1 MYYIYNTNN
10 YNLKIMKLQFNVA
23 LLFVILITLTN
34 CHNDNHSPDLSHDS
48 LFYIDYRSLQGLPDG
63 IAVIELDPEAPN
75 FGNISNKLELGV
87 GVLPHHIYYNHTEQK
102 MFTTALGGSYLYQIK
117 TGRDQKGQP
126 QLINATPIDT
136 GENTVGENLFFTND
150 GRYFMT
156 FMGGAGGPKD
166 GSIGVFNA
174 DNNKLIKTI
183 KAPIQDNPN
192 QFIMYPH
199 GISINEEKG
208 LMMVTSTIHP
218 DLSTGMGNTC
228 TLLDLNT
235 YELKETY
242 QVADSPTDMSSPVEV
257 LLLRGKFPQYALA
270 TTMLGG
276 DIWIAPYNT
285 VTKKYDAF
293 TKVFEGSTQGLGWAL
308 EMYIDDTNK
317 LYVSFADPGKV
328 LVFDLSNLP
337 QLKLLKTF
345 TADKGAHHMAF
356 FKTKSGKE
364 VVAVQN
370 NLLNIPNLNSGTIS
384 IIDINTGKNL
394 GSVNLRTR
402 YGILPESIEGT
413 NGPSNYMH
421 H

>member
-1 MYYIYNTNN
+1 
-10 YNLKIMKLQFNVA
+10 MKLQFNVA
-23 LLFVILITLTN
+23 ILFVILITLTN
-34 CHNDNHSPDLSHDS
+34 CHNDHHSPDLPHDS

-75 FGNISNKLELGV
+75 FGNISSKLELGV

>member
-23 LLFVILITLTN
+23 ILFVILITLTN
-34 CHNDNHSPDLSHDS
+34 CHNDHHSPDLPHDS

-75 FGNISNKLELGV
+75 FGNISSKLELGV

>member
-1 MYYIYNTNN
+1 M
-10 YNLKIMKLQFNVA
+10 NLKFSPLYFII
-23 LLFVILITLTN
+23 ILMAFSN
-34 CHNDNHSPDLSHDS
+34 CQNDNHNSDLPHDTS
-48 LFYIDYRSLQGLPDG
+48 FYIDYRSLKGSPDG

-75 FGNISNKLELGV
+75 FGHISSKLELGV
-87 GVLPHHIYYNHTEQK
+87 GVLPHHLYYDQNANK
-102 MFTTALGGSYLYQIK
+102 LFTTALGGSYLYQVK
-117 TGRDQKGQP
+117 TEKDKNGQP
-126 QLINATPIDT
+126 VLVNAAPIDT

-156 FMGGAGGPKD
+156 FMGGAGGPQD

-174 DNNKLIKTI
+174 NNNQLIKTI
-183 KAPIQDNPN
+183 KAPIQTNPN

-199 GISINEEKG
+199 GISVNEEKG

-218 DLSTGMGNTC
+218 DLTTGMGNTC

-242 QVADSPTDMSSPVEV
+242 LVADSQTDMSSPVEV

-276 DIWIAPYNT
+276 DIWIAPYNAT
-285 VTKKYDAF
+285 TKKYDAF
-293 TKVFEGSTQGLGWAL
+293 SKIFDGSTQGLGWTL
-308 EMYIDDTNK
+308 EMYIDDNSR

-328 LVFDLSNLP
+328 LVFDISNLP
-337 QLKLLKTF
+337 QLKLLKTL
-345 TADKGAHHMAF
+345 TADKGAHHMVF
-356 FKTKSGKE
+356 FKTKKGKE

-384 IIDINTGKNL
+384 VIEIETGKTL
-394 GSVNLRTR
+394 GTIDLRAK

-413 NGPSNYMH
+413 NGPSSYMH

>member
-1 MYYIYNTNN
+1 
-10 YNLKIMKLQFNVA
+10 MKLKFNP
-23 LLFVILITLTN
+23 LSFVILLAFSN
-34 CHNDNHSPDLSHDS
+34 CQNDNHNPDLPHDS
-48 LFYIDYRSLQGLPDG
+48 TFYIDYRSLKGLPDG

-75 FGNISNKLELGV
+75 FGHISSKLELGV
-87 GVLPHHIYYNHTEQK
+87 GVLPHHLYYNQTANK
-102 MFTTALGGSYLYQIK
+102 LYTTALGGSYLYQIK
-117 TGRDQKGQP
+117 TEKDKNGQP
-126 QLINATPIDT
+126 QLVNATPIDT
-136 GENTVGENLFFTND
+136 GENKVGENLFFTND

-174 DNNKLIKTI
+174 NNNQLIKTI

-199 GISINEEKG
+199 GISVNEEKG
-208 LMMVTSTIHP
+208 IMMVTSTIHP
-218 DLSTGMGNTC
+218 DLTTGMGNTC
-228 TLLDLNT
+228 TLLDMNT

-242 QVADSPTDMSSPVEV
+242 LVADSQTDMSSPVEV

-276 DIWIAPYNT
+276 DIWIAPYNA

-293 TKVFEGSTQGLGWAL
+293 SKIFDGSTQGLGWTL
-308 EMYIDDTNK
+308 EMYIDDNSK

-328 LVFDLSNLP
+328 LVFDISNLP
-337 QLKLLKTF
+337 QLKLLKTL
-345 TADKGAHHMAF
+345 TADKGAHHMVF
-356 FKTKSGKE
+356 FKTKKGKE

-370 NLLNIPNLNSGTIS
+370 NLLDIPNLNSGTIS
-384 IIDINTGKNL
+384 VIEIETGKTL
-394 GSVNLRTR
+394 GTVDLRTK

-413 NGPSNYMH
+413 NGPGSYMH

>member
-1 MYYIYNTNN
+1 MK
-10 YNLKIMKLQFNVA
+10 LKINA
-23 LLFVILITLTN
+23 ITLSIILLIFTN
-34 CHNDNHSPDLSHDS
+34 CQNDNHNSNHPHDS
-48 LFYIDYRSLQGLPDG
+48 SFYIDYRSLKGLLDG

-75 FGNISNKLELGV
+75 FGNISNKLELGI
-87 GVLPHHIYYNHTEQK
+87 GVLPHHLYYDHNAK
-102 MFTTALGGSYLYQIK
+102 KLFTTALGGSYLYQIK
-117 TGRDQKGQP
+117 TGEDQNGQP
-126 QLINATPIDT
+126 KLINATPIDT
-136 GENTVGENLFFTND
+136 GENTVGENLFFTTD

-156 FMGGAGGPKD
+156 FMGGAGGQKD

-174 DNNKLIKTI
+174 SNNQLIKTI
-183 KAPIQDNPN
+183 KAPIQTNPN

-199 GISINEEKG
+199 GISVNEEKG

-218 DLSTGMGNTC
+218 DLTTGVGNTC

-242 QVADSPTDMSSPVEV
+242 QVADSPADMSAPVEV

-276 DIWIAPYNT
+276 DIWIAPYNAA
-285 VTKKYDAF
+285 TKKYDAF
-293 TKVFEGSTQGLGWAL
+293 SKVFDGSTKGLGWAL
-308 EMYIDDTNK
+308 EMYIDDTSK

-345 TADKGAHHMAF
+345 DADKGAHHMVF

-384 IIDINTGKNL
+384 VIDINTGKTL
-394 GSVNLRTR
+394 GTVNLRTQ

>member
-1 MYYIYNTNN
+1 MKFKF
-10 YNLKIMKLQFNVA
+10 NLLSLI
-23 LLFVILITLTN
+23 ILITFSN
-34 CHNDNHSPDLSHDS
+34 CQNDNHNQDLPHDS
-48 LFYIDYRSLQGLPDG
+48 SFYIDYRSLKGLPDG

-75 FGNISNKLELGV
+75 FGHISSQLELGI
-87 GVLPHHIYYNHTEQK
+87 GVLPHHLYYNQSANK
-102 MFTTALGGSYLYQIK
+102 LFTTALGGSYLYQIK
-117 TGRDQKGQP
+117 TEKDKNGQP
-126 QLINATPIDT
+126 KLVNAIPIDT

-174 DNNKLIKTI
+174 NNNQLIKTI
-183 KAPIQDNPN
+183 KAPIQTNPN

-199 GISINEEKG
+199 GISVNEEKG
-208 LMMVTSTIHP
+208 IMMVTSTIHP
-218 DLSTGMGNTC
+218 DLTTGMGNTC

-242 QVADSPTDMSSPVEV
+242 LVADSQTDMSSPVEV

-276 DIWIAPYNT
+276 DIWIAPYNAA
-285 VTKKYDAF
+285 TKKYDAF
-293 TKVFEGSTQGLGWAL
+293 SKIFDGSTQGLGWAL
-308 EMYIDDTNK
+308 EMYIDDNSK

-328 LVFDLSNLP
+328 LVFDISNLP
-337 QLKLLKTF
+337 QLKLLKTL
-345 TADKGAHHMAF
+345 TADKGAHHMVF
-356 FKTKSGKE
+356 FKTKKGKE

-384 IIDINTGKNL
+384 VIEIETGKTL
-394 GSVNLRTR
+394 GTVDLRTK

-413 NGPSNYMH
+413 NGPSSYMH

>member
-1 MYYIYNTNN
+1 
-10 YNLKIMKLQFNVA
+10 MKLKFKKV
-23 LLFVILITLTN
+23 LLFAILVIYTN
-34 CHNDNHSPDLSHDS
+34 CQNDNHNPDYSRDS
-48 LFYIDYRSLQGLPDG
+48 LFYIDYRSLNGSPDG
-63 IAVIELDPEAPN
+63 IAVIELDPEVPN
-75 FGNISNKLELGV
+75 FGHISSKLELGI
-87 GVLPHHIYYNHTEQK
+87 GVLPHHIYYDYKANR
-102 MFTTALGGSYLYQIK
+102 MFTTALGGSYLYEIK
-117 TGRDQKGQP
+117 TERDQYGQAK
-126 QLINATPIDT
+126 LVHATPIDT

-174 DNNKLIKTI
+174 NNNQLIKTI
-183 KAPIQDNPN
+183 KAPIQADPN

-218 DLSTGMGNTC
+218 DLTTGMGNTC

-235 YELKETY
+235 YEIKKTY
-242 QVADSPTDMSSPVEV
+242 QVADSPTDMSAPVEV

-276 DIWIAPYNT
+276 DIWIAPYNAAT
-285 VTKKYDAF
+285 NTYDAF
-293 TKVFEGSTQGLGWAL
+293 TKVFEGSTMGLGWTL
-308 EMYIDDTNK
+308 EMYIDDSGK

-356 FKTKSGKE
+356 FKTRSGKE

-370 NLLNIPNLNSGTIS
+370 NLLNIPDLNSGTIS
-384 IIDINTGKNL
+384 IIELSTGKKL
-394 GSVNLRTR
+394 GTVDLRAR
-402 YGILPESIEGT
+402 YGMLPESIEGT
-413 NGPSNYMH
+413 NGPSSYMH

>member
-1 MYYIYNTNN
+1 
-10 YNLKIMKLQFNVA
+10 MKLKLNSV
-23 LLFVILITLTN
+23 LLCITLVILVS
-34 CHNDNHSPDLSHDS
+34 CQNDNHYPDHPHDS
-48 LFYIDYRSLQGLPDG
+48 SFYIDYRSLKGLPDG

-75 FGNISNKLELGV
+75 FGNISSKLELDI
-87 GVLPHHIYYNHTEQK
+87 GVLPHHIYYNQNANK
-102 MFTTALGGSYLYQIK
+102 MFTTALGGSYLYEVK
-117 TGRDQKGQP
+117 AGKDKNGQP
-126 QLINATPIDT
+126 ILLNATPIDT
-136 GENTVGENLFFTND
+136 GENIVGENLFFTND

-174 DNNKLIKTI
+174 NNNQLIKTI
-183 KAPIQDNPN
+183 KAPIQTNPN
-192 QFIMYPH
+192 KFIMYPH

-208 LMMVTSTIHP
+208 LMMVSSTIHP
-218 DLSTGMGNTC
+218 DLTTGMGNTC

-235 YELKETY
+235 YEIKETY
-242 QVADSPTDMSSPVEV
+242 QVADSPTDLSAPVEV

-285 VTKKYDAF
+285 ATKKYDAF
-293 TKVFEGSTQGLGWAL
+293 TKIFDGSTKGLGWAL
-308 EMYIDDTNK
+308 EMYIDDSNK
-317 LYVSFADPGKV
+317 LYVSFAEPGKV
-328 LVFDLSNLP
+328 LVFDINNLP
-337 QLKLLKTF
+337 QLKLLKTLD
-345 TADKGAHHMAF
+345 ADKGAHHMAF
-356 FKTKSGKE
+356 FKTKSGKD

-370 NLLNIPNLNSGTIS
+370 NLLDLPNLNSGTIS
-384 IIDINTGKNL
+384 IIDINTGNKL
-394 GSVNLRTR
+394 GTVNLRER

>member
-1 MYYIYNTNN
+1 
-10 YNLKIMKLQFNVA
+10 MKLKFN
-23 LLFVILITLTN
+23 LLSLVILIAFSN
-34 CHNDNHSPDLSHDS
+34 CQNDNHNSDLPHDS
-48 LFYIDYRSLQGLPDG
+48 SFYIDYRSLKGLPDG
-63 IAVIELDPEAPN
+63 IAVIELDPEVPN
-75 FGNISNKLELGV
+75 FGHISSKLELGV
-87 GVLPHHIYYNHTEQK
+87 GVLPHHLYYNQGANK
-102 MFTTALGGSYLYQIK
+102 LFTTALGGSYLYQIK
-117 TGRDQKGQP
+117 TEKDKNGQP
-126 QLINATPIDT
+126 KLVNATPIDT

-174 DNNKLIKTI
+174 NNNQLIKTI
-183 KAPIQDNPN
+183 KAPVQSNPN

-199 GISINEEKG
+199 GISVNEEKG
-208 LMMVTSTIHP
+208 IMMVTSTIHP
-218 DLSTGMGNTC
+218 DLTTGMGNTC
-228 TLLDLNT
+228 TLLDMNT

-242 QVADSPTDMSSPVEV
+242 LVADSQTDMSSPVEV

-276 DIWIAPYNT
+276 DIWIAPYNAAA
-285 VTKKYDAF
+285 KKYDAF
-293 TKVFEGSTQGLGWAL
+293 SKIFEGSTQGLGWAL
-308 EMYIDDTNK
+308 EMYIDDNSK

-328 LVFDLSNLP
+328 LVFDISNLP
-337 QLKLLKTF
+337 QLKLLKTL
-345 TADKGAHHMAF
+345 TADKGAHHMVF
-356 FKTKSGKE
+356 FKTKKGKE

-384 IIDINTGKNL
+384 VIEIETGKTL
-394 GSVNLRTR
+394 GTVDLRTK

-413 NGPSNYMH
+413 NGPGSYMH

>member
-1 MYYIYNTNN
+1 
-10 YNLKIMKLQFNVA
+10 MKLN
-23 LLFVILITLTN
+23 LNKIILFIVLIIFVN
-34 CHNDNHSPDLSHDS
+34 CHNDNHNSDHPHDS
-48 LFYIDYRSLQGLPDG
+48 SFYIDYRSLHGAPDG
-63 IAVIELDPEAPN
+63 IAIIELDPESLN
-75 FGNISNKLELGV
+75 FGHISNKLELGV
-87 GVLPHHIYYNHTEQK
+87 GVLPHHIYYNNNAK
-102 MFTTALGGSYLYQIK
+102 KLFTTALGGSYLYEVK
-117 TGRDQKGQP
+117 TEKDQNGQP
-126 QLINATPIDT
+126 KLVSATPINT

-174 DNNKLIKTI
+174 NNNQLIKTI
-183 KAPIQDNPN
+183 KAPILDNPN

-199 GISINEEKG
+199 GISVNEEKG
-208 LMMVTSTIHP
+208 IMMVTSTIHP
-218 DLSTGMGNTC
+218 DLTTGSGNTV

-235 YELKETY
+235 YEIKETY
-242 QVADSPTDMSSPVEV
+242 RVADSQTDMSAPVEV
-257 LLLRGKFPQYALA
+257 LLLRGNFPQYALA

-276 DIWIAPYNT
+276 DIWMAPYNAA
-285 VTKKYDAF
+285 TKKYDAF

-308 EMYIDDTNK
+308 EMYIDNTNK

-328 LVFDLSNLP
+328 LVFDLSDLP
-337 QLKLLKTF
+337 QLKLLKTLN
-345 TADKGAHHMAF
+345 ADKGAHHMAF

-370 NLLNIPNLNSGTIS
+370 NLLNIPNLNSGTINV
-384 IIDINTGKNL
+384 IEIETGKTL
-394 GSVNLRTR
+394 GTVNLRTQ

>member
-1 MYYIYNTNN
+1 
-10 YNLKIMKLQFNVA
+10 MKLKFNP
-23 LLFVILITLTN
+23 LSLIILLITFCN
-34 CHNDNHSPDLSHDS
+34 CQNDDHNSGLPHDTA
-48 LFYIDYRSLQGLPDG
+48 FYIDYRSLNGLPDG
-63 IAVIELDPEAPN
+63 IAVIELDPEAPD
-75 FGNISNKLELGV
+75 FGNISSKLELGV
-87 GVLPHHIYYNHTEQK
+87 GVLPHHLYYNQSANK
-102 MFTTALGGSYLYQIK
+102 LYSTALGGSYLYQIK
-117 TGRDQKGQP
+117 TEKDKNGQP
-126 QLINATPIDT
+126 KLVSATPINT

-150 GRYFMT
+150 GRYLMT

-174 DNNKLIKTI
+174 NTNQLIKTI
-183 KAPIQDNPN
+183 KAPIQTNPN

-199 GISINEEKG
+199 GISVNEEKG
-208 LMMVTSTIHP
+208 VMMVTSTIHP
-218 DLSTGMGNTC
+218 DLTTGMGNTC

-235 YELKETY
+235 YEIKETY
-242 QVADSPTDMSSPVEV
+242 LVADSPTDMSSPVEV

-285 VTKKYDAF
+285 TTKKYDAF
-293 TKVFEGSTQGLGWAL
+293 TKLFDGSTLGLGWTL
-308 EMYIDDTNK
+308 EMYIDDNNR

-328 LVFDLSNLP
+328 LVFDISNLP
-337 QLKLLKTF
+337 QLKLLKTL
-345 TADKGAHHMAF
+345 TADKGAHHMVF
-356 FKTKSGKE
+356 FKTKKGKE

-384 IIDINTGKNL
+384 VIEIETGKTL
-394 GSVNLRTR
+394 GTVDLRGK

-413 NGPSNYMH
+413 NGPSSYMH

>member
-1 MYYIYNTNN
+1 
-10 YNLKIMKLQFNVA
+10 MKLQFNVA
-23 LLFVILITLTN
+23 ILFVILITLTN
-34 CHNDNHSPDLSHDS
+34 CHNDNHSPDLPHDS

-75 FGNISNKLELGV
+75 FGNISSKLELGV

-394 GSVNLRTR
+394 GTVNLRTR

>member
-1 MYYIYNTNN
+1 
-10 YNLKIMKLQFNVA
+10 MKLKFNP
-23 LLFVILITLTN
+23 LPLVILLAFSN
-34 CHNDNHSPDLSHDS
+34 CQNDNHNSDLPHDS
-48 LFYIDYRSLQGLPDG
+48 SFYIDYRSLKGLPDG

-75 FGNISNKLELGV
+75 FGHISSKLELGI
-87 GVLPHHIYYNHTEQK
+87 GVLPHHLYYNQSANK
-102 MFTTALGGSYLYQIK
+102 LFTTALGGSYLYQIK
-117 TGRDQKGQP
+117 TEKDKNGQP
-126 QLINATPIDT
+126 KLVNATPIDT

-174 DNNKLIKTI
+174 NNNQLIKTI
-183 KAPIQDNPN
+183 KAPVQTNPN

-199 GISINEEKG
+199 GISVNEEKG

-218 DLSTGMGNTC
+218 DLTTGMGNTC

-242 QVADSPTDMSSPVEV
+242 LVADSQTDMSSPVEV

-276 DIWIAPYNT
+276 DIWIAPYNAT
-285 VTKKYDAF
+285 TKKYDAF
-293 TKVFEGSTQGLGWAL
+293 SKIFDGSTQGLGWAL
-308 EMYIDDTNK
+308 EMYIDDNSK

-328 LVFDLSNLP
+328 LVFDISNLP
-337 QLKLLKTF
+337 QLKLLKTL
-345 TADKGAHHMAF
+345 TADKGAHHMVF
-356 FKTKSGKE
+356 FKTKKGKE

-370 NLLNIPNLNSGTIS
+370 NLLDIPNLNSGTIS
-384 IIDINTGKNL
+384 VIEIQTGKTL
-394 GSVNLRTR
+394 GTIDLRTK

>member
-1 MYYIYNTNN
+1 MKFKF
-10 YNLKIMKLQFNVA
+10 NLLSLII
-23 LLFVILITLTN
+23 ILITFSN
-34 CHNDNHSPDLSHDS
+34 CQNDNHNSDLPHDS
-48 LFYIDYRSLQGLPDG
+48 SFYIDYRSLKGLPDG

-75 FGNISNKLELGV
+75 FGHISSQLELGI
-87 GVLPHHIYYNHTEQK
+87 GVLPHHLYYNQSANK
-102 MFTTALGGSYLYQIK
+102 LFTTALGGSYLYQIK
-117 TGRDQKGQP
+117 TEKDKNGQP
-126 QLINATPIDT
+126 KLVNATPIDT

-174 DNNKLIKTI
+174 NNNQLIKTI
-183 KAPIQDNPN
+183 KAPIQTNPN

-199 GISINEEKG
+199 GISVNEEKG
-208 LMMVTSTIHP
+208 IMMVTSTIHP
-218 DLSTGMGNTC
+218 DLTTGMGNTC

-242 QVADSPTDMSSPVEV
+242 LVADSQTDMSSPVEV

-276 DIWIAPYNT
+276 DIWIAPYNAA
-285 VTKKYDAF
+285 TKKYDAF
-293 TKVFEGSTQGLGWAL
+293 SKIFDGSTQGLGWAL
-308 EMYIDDTNK
+308 EMYIDDNSK

-328 LVFDLSNLP
+328 LVFDISNLP
-337 QLKLLKTF
+337 QLKLLKTL
-345 TADKGAHHMAF
+345 TADKGAHHMVF
-356 FKTKSGKE
+356 FKTKKGKE

-384 IIDINTGKNL
+384 VIEIETGKTL
-394 GSVNLRTR
+394 GTVDLRTK

-413 NGPSNYMH
+413 NGPSSYMH

>member
-1 MYYIYNTNN
+1 
-10 YNLKIMKLQFNVA
+10 MKLQFNVA

-34 CHNDNHSPDLSHDS
+34 CHNDNHSPDLPHDS

-63 IAVIELDPEAPN
+63 LAVIELDPEAPN
-75 FGNISNKLELGV
+75 FGNISSKLELGV

-394 GSVNLRTR
+394 GTVNLRTR

>member
-1 MYYIYNTNN
+1 
-10 YNLKIMKLQFNVA
+10 MKLKFNPSC
-23 LLFVILITLTN
+23 FIIILMTFSN
-34 CHNDNHSPDLSHDS
+34 CQNDNHNSDLPHDS
-48 LFYIDYRSLQGLPDG
+48 SFYIDYRSLKGLPDG

-75 FGNISNKLELGV
+75 FGNISSKLELGV
-87 GVLPHHIYYNHTEQK
+87 GVLPHHLYYNQSAK
-102 MFTTALGGSYLYQIK
+102 KLFTTALGGSYLYQIK
-117 TGRDQKGQP
+117 TEKDKNGQP
-126 QLINATPIDT
+126 ILVNATPIDT

-174 DNNKLIKTI
+174 NNNQLIKTI
-183 KAPIQDNPN
+183 KAPIQANPN

-199 GISINEEKG
+199 GISVNEEKG
-208 LMMVTSTIHP
+208 IMMVTSTIHP
-218 DLSTGMGNTC
+218 DLTTGMGNTC
-228 TLLDLNT
+228 TLLDMNT

-242 QVADSPTDMSSPVEV
+242 LVADSQTDLSSPVEV

-276 DIWIAPYNT
+276 DIWIAPYNAT
-285 VTKKYDAF
+285 TKKYDAF
-293 TKVFEGSTQGLGWAL
+293 SKIFDGSTQGLGWAL
-308 EMYIDDTNK
+308 EMYIDDNNR

-328 LVFDLSNLP
+328 LVFDISNLP
-337 QLKLLKTF
+337 QLKLLKTL
-345 TADKGAHHMAF
+345 TADKGAHHMVF
-356 FKTKSGKE
+356 FKTKKGKE

-370 NLLNIPNLNSGTIS
+370 NLLDIPNLNSGTIS
-384 IIDINTGKNL
+384 VIEIKTGQTLGTID
-394 GSVNLRTR
+394 LRTK

-413 NGPSNYMH
+413 NGPSSYMH

>member
-1 MYYIYNTNN
+1 
-10 YNLKIMKLQFNVA
+10 MKLKFN
-23 LLFVILITLTN
+23 LLSLIILTIFSN
-34 CHNDNHSPDLSHDS
+34 CQNDNHNPDLPHDTS
-48 LFYIDYRSLQGLPDG
+48 FYIDYRSLKGLSDG

-75 FGNISNKLELGV
+75 FGHISSKLELGV
-87 GVLPHHIYYNHTEQK
+87 GVLPHHLYYNQGANK
-102 MFTTALGGSYLYQIK
+102 LYTTALGGNYLYQIQTEK
-117 TGRDQKGQP
+117 DKNGQP
-126 QLINATPIDT
+126 KLVNATPIDT

-174 DNNKLIKTI
+174 SNNQLIKTI
-183 KAPIQDNPN
+183 KAPIQTNPN

-199 GISINEEKG
+199 GISVNEEKG

-218 DLSTGMGNTC
+218 DLTTGMGNTC
-228 TLLDLNT
+228 TLLDMNT

-242 QVADSPTDMSSPVEV
+242 LVADSQTDMSSPVEV
-257 LLLRGKFPQYALA
+257 LLLRGKFPQFALA

-285 VTKKYDAF
+285 TTKKYDAF
-293 TKVFEGSTQGLGWAL
+293 SKIFDGSTQGLGWTL
-308 EMYIDDTNK
+308 EMYIDDNNR

-328 LVFDLSNLP
+328 LVFDISNLP
-337 QLKLLKTF
+337 QLKLLKTL
-345 TADKGAHHMAF
+345 TADKGAHHMVF
-356 FKTKSGKE
+356 FKTKKGKE

-370 NLLNIPNLNSGTIS
+370 NLLDIPNLNSGTIS
-384 IIDINTGKNL
+384 VIEIETGKTL
-394 GSVNLRTR
+394 GTIDLRNK

-413 NGPSNYMH
+413 NGPSSYMH

>member
-1 MYYIYNTNN
+1 
-10 YNLKIMKLQFNVA
+10 MKLKFN
-23 LLFVILITLTN
+23 LLSLVILLVFSN
-34 CHNDNHSPDLSHDS
+34 CQNDNHNPDLPHDS
-48 LFYIDYRSLQGLPDG
+48 TFYIDYRSLKGLPDG
-63 IAVIELDPEAPN
+63 VAVIELDPEAPN
-75 FGNISNKLELGV
+75 FGHISSKLELGV
-87 GVLPHHIYYNHTEQK
+87 GVLPHHLYYNQTANK
-102 MFTTALGGSYLYQIK
+102 LYTTALGGSYLYQIK
-117 TGRDQKGQP
+117 TGKDKNGQP
-126 QLINATPIDT
+126 QLVDATPIDT

-156 FMGGAGGPKD
+156 FMGGAGGQKD

-174 DNNKLIKTI
+174 NSNQLIKTI

-199 GISINEEKG
+199 GISVNEEKG
-208 LMMVTSTIHP
+208 IMMVTSTIHP
-218 DLSTGMGNTC
+218 DLTTGMGNTC
-228 TLLDLNT
+228 TLLDMNT

-242 QVADSPTDMSSPVEV
+242 LVADSQTDMSSPVEV

-276 DIWIAPYNT
+276 DIWIAPYNAA
-285 VTKKYDAF
+285 TKKYDAF
-293 TKVFEGSTQGLGWAL
+293 SKIFDGSTQGLGWTL
-308 EMYIDDTNK
+308 EMYIDDNSK

-328 LVFDLSNLP
+328 LVFDISNLP
-337 QLKLLKTF
+337 QLKLLKTL
-345 TADKGAHHMAF
+345 TADKGAHHMVF
-356 FKTKSGKE
+356 FKTKKGKE

-384 IIDINTGKNL
+384 VIEIETGKTL
-394 GSVNLRTR
+394 GTVDLRTK

-413 NGPSNYMH
+413 NGPGSYMH